1 MNFRTAINFPGNL
14 GYIDHRQQILL
25 LGSCFAENIGLWLQQ
40 RKFNVDINPFGTL
53 YNPLSIAQSWERIVE
68 GKAIIENELFAFN
81 NLWHSYDHH
90 SRFSGC
96 DKKAKL
102 SLMNRRIE
110 KAHRQVPNI
119 DRIIIAN
126 CHKQPA
132 SIFDRMLLSV
142 DEIVSRW
149 RDIIKYIEDN
159 LPQCRILFTVSPIR
173 HLSDGAHGNQI
184 SKSTLLLAIN
194 RLQQEFGICDYFPSY
209 EIMMDDLR
217 DYRFYDTDMTHPS
230 KSAIAYIT
238 EILEEAYLSPE
249 SKEIASQWYKIQ
261 RALEHRP
268 LMPDKDEYTIF
279 LQHTLDKVMRFQQ
292 MYPYINVSNEITELN
307 TRISQ
312 I

>member
-1 MNFRTAINFPGNL
+1 MNFRTAIDFPGNP

-96 DKKAKL
+96 DKKATL

-110 KAHRQVPNI
+110 KIHRQVPNI
-119 DRIIIAN
+119 DRIIITWGTAYVFRLKETGKVVAN

-132 SIFDRMLLSV
+132 SIFDRVLLSV

-149 RDIIKYIEDN
+149 RDIIKHIEDN

-217 DYRFYDTDMTHPS
+217 CCVSDGAGTKTRFVR
-230 KSAIAYIT
+230 
-238 EILEEAYLSPE
+238 E
-249 SKEIASQWYKIQ
+249 
-261 RALEHRP
+261 
-268 LMPDKDEYTIF
+268 
-279 LQHTLDKVMRFQQ
+279 
-292 MYPYINVSNEITELN
+292 N
-307 TRISQ
+307 TS
-312 I
+312 

>member
-1 MNFRTAINFPGNL
+1 
-14 GYIDHRQQILL
+14 
-25 LGSCFAENIGLWLQQ
+25 
-40 RKFNVDINPFGTL
+40 
-53 YNPLSIAQSWERIVE
+53 
-68 GKAIIENELFAFN
+68 
-81 NLWHSYDHH
+81 
-90 SRFSGC
+90 
-96 DKKAKL
+96 
-102 SLMNRRIE
+102 MNRRIE
-110 KAHRQVPNI
+110 KSHRQVPNI
-119 DRIIIAN
+119 DRIIITWGTAYVFRLKETGKVVAN

-132 SIFDRMLLSV
+132 SIFDRVLLSV

-149 RDIIKYIEDN
+149 RDITKHIENN

-292 MYPYINVSNEITELN
+292 MYPYINVSVEITELN

>member
-25 LGSCFAENIGLWLQQ
+25 LGSCFAKNIGLWLQQ

-96 DKKAKL
+96 DKKATL

-119 DRIIIAN
+119 DRIIITWGTAYVFRLKETGKVVAN

-173 HLSDGAHGNQI
+173 HLSDGAHGEQYT
-184 SKSTLLLAIN
+184 TL
-194 RLQQEFGICDYFPSY
+194 R
-209 EIMMDDLR
+209 
-217 DYRFYDTDMTHPS
+217 
-230 KSAIAYIT
+230 
-238 EILEEAYLSPE
+238 
-249 SKEIASQWYKIQ
+249 
-261 RALEHRP
+261 
-268 LMPDKDEYTIF
+268 
-279 LQHTLDKVMRFQQ
+279 
-292 MYPYINVSNEITELN
+292 
-307 TRISQ
+307 
-312 I
+312 